1 MCTLYQ
7 ETLTLPKTIPHRSRQ
22 QPTQASAW
30 EAMVQQEAENGL
42 TRERI
47 VAAAMAIADSE
58 GLAAV
63 SIRRIA
69 AQLGSSPMA
78 LYHYVPSKRDLL
90 NLMLDASNA
99 EFAWPAETIRNWRS
113 ALSHF
118 AWESRRC
125 LKRHPWVSVLRASDP
140 EYGPECIRILE
151 LLLTTLSQFGL
162 DVRAAIRV
170 LGVLFVFVNGF
181 VAAETADGGA
191 PRSPKKRRSGKQP
204 VFSRAVLA
212 TGKFPNVARFVEMG
226 AELPDDQAFERALH
240 WILNGIASDLEV
252 HVRVEPTKRRKS
264 A

>member
-1 MCTLYQ
+1 MSKANSYRL
-7 ETLTLPKTIPHRSRQ
+7 RQ
-22 QPTQASAW
+22 QPAQASTW
-30 EAMVQQEAENGL
+30 DTVLQQEAENGL

-47 VAAAMAIADSE
+47 VAAAIAIADNE

-63 SIRRIA
+63 SIRKVA

-99 EFAWPAETIRNWRS
+99 EFAWPAAKLTNWRS

-125 LKRHPWVSVLRASDP
+125 LKRHPWASELRAGDP

-151 LLLTTLSQFGL
+151 SLLTTLSQFGL

-170 LGVLFVFVNGF
+170 IGVLFVFVNGF
-181 VAAETADGGA
+181 VAAETAEVGA
-191 PRSPKKRRSGKQP
+191 SRSPKQRRSGNQP
-204 VFSRAVLA
+204 LFSRAILA
-212 TGKFPNVARFVEMG
+212 TGKFPNVARFIQMS
-226 AELPDDQAFERALH
+226 AELPDDQAFERALN
-240 WILNGIASDLEV
+240 WILNGIASD
-252 HVRVEPTKRRKS
+252 VEPTKRRKS